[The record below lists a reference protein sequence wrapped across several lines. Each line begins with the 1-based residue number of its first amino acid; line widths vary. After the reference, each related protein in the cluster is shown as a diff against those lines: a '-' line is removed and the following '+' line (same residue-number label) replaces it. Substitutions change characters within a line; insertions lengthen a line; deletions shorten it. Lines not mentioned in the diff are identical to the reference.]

1 VRKILNLCV
10 LALVATGCGDA
21 IAASPPT
28 TSDGVLITESPSP
41 YREVVAG
48 PVRAVLPD
56 AWRPH
61 LVSSITDPRQGLV
74 AGPTHDTWNGGR
86 PPLEGYAAM
95 WVDGTRVGV
104 PSDYYYLAATGPAL
118 DLITRS
124 ERCEPTRSQVFVD
137 HVPSFAPG
145 AATRSPGDFVAR
157 GIGTCEV
164 GASAA
169 RWAYFVAAPG
179 YGPIRQLGIPA
190 SGLYVVVAV
199 VPDSPRAPQQLLR
212 ILDATTFAGASVP
225 DMIAAVQPPDIRG
238 TDTAVA

>member
-1 VRKILNLCV
+1 MRKILNLCV

-61 LVSSITDPRQGLV
+61 LVSSISDPRQGLI
-74 AGPTHDTWNGGR
+74 AGPSLDTWNGGR
-86 PPLEGYAAM
+86 PPVEGYAAM

-124 ERCEPTRSQVFVD
+124 ERCKPTHSQIFVD
-137 HVPSFAPG
+137 HVPTFSDTADP
-145 AATRSPGDFVAR
+145 SPGDFVAR
-157 GIGTCEV
+157 GRGTCDV
-164 GASAA
+164 GETAA

-179 YGPIRQLGIPA
+179 YGPIRQLGIPT
-190 SGLYVVVAV
+190 SSLYVVVAV
-199 VPDSPRAPQQLLR
+199 VPDSRHAPQQLIR

-225 DMIAAVQPPDIRG
+225 EMIAAVQPPDIRG
-238 TDTAVA
+238 TGVAVS

>member
-10 LALVATGCGDA
+10 LALVATGCGDVL
-21 IAASPPT
+21 AAPPGV

-56 AWRPH
+56 AWRPRV
-61 LVSSITDPRQGLV
+61 VSSLTDPRQGLV
-74 AGPTHDTWNGGR
+74 AGPTRDTWTGGR

-124 ERCEPTRSQVFVD
+124 ERCTSTHSTTFVN
-137 HVPSFAPG
+137 HRPSFSG
-145 AATRSPGDFVAR
+145 TAAEPSAADFVQR
-157 GIGTCEV
+157 GRGTCEI
-164 GASAA
+164 GESAA

-179 YGPIRQLGIPA
+179 YGPIRQVGIPT
-190 SGLYVVVAV
+190 SSLYVVVAV
-199 VPDSPRAPQQLLR
+199 VPDSRRAPQQLLR

-225 DMIAAVQPPDIRG
+225 DMIAAVRPPDIRG
-238 TDTAVA
+238 EPVA

>member
-1 VRKILNLCV
+1 LRKILNLCV

-21 IAASPPT
+21 LRATPPASPA
-28 TSDGVLITESPSP
+28 GVLITESPTP

-48 PVRAVLPD
+48 PVRAILPD

-61 LVSSITDPRQGLV
+61 VVSSIDDPRQGLV
-74 AGPTHDTWNGGR
+74 AGPTRDTWGGGR
-86 PPLEGYAAM
+86 PPIEGYAAM

-124 ERCEPTRSQVFVD
+124 ERCKPTHSRIFVN
-137 HVPSFAPG
+137 HVPSFSGSPG
-145 AATRSPGDFVAR
+145 NSPGDFVAR
-157 GIGTCEV
+157 GRGRCEV
-164 GASAA
+164 GETAA

-179 YGPIRQLGIPA
+179 YGPIRQLGIPT
-190 SGLYVVVAV
+190 SSLYVVVAV
-199 VPDSPRAPQQLLR
+199 VPDSRRAPQQLLR

-225 DMIAAVQPPDIRG
+225 EMIAAVEPPDIRG
-238 TDTAVA
+238 EVLATLT